1 MSLLLSSWPGPHES
15 HDGLYTDKERNND
28 PQYWVRH
35 VRLLIDENEISV
47 RYKMKAGSLELVAL
61 IQPVLTRERFK
72 SFADVEKLKGRM
84 SILYGKTKHL
94 TYLYENQ
101 TVS

>member
-1 MSLLLSSWPGPHES
+1 
-15 HDGLYTDKERNND
+15 
-28 PQYWVRH
+28 VRH

-72 SFADVEKLKGRM
+72 SFAD
-84 SILYGKTKHL
+84 I
-94 TYLYENQ
+94 
-101 TVS
+101 

>member
-1 MSLLLSSWPGPHES
+1 
-15 HDGLYTDKERNND
+15 
-28 PQYWVRH
+28 
-35 VRLLIDENEISV
+35 
-47 RYKMKAGSLELVAL
+47 MKAGSLELVAL

-72 SFADVEKLKGRM
+72 SFADIEKLKGRM
-84 SILYGKTKHL
+84 SILCGKTKHL